1 MRENFNFQ
9 INQNNKNQDKV
20 ISYYTFSG
28 DQDAFDKNNQPIALE
43 DSKKVL
49 AKKIEYEN
57 RTKYFVK
64 VGTYGKIYNPI
75 GLYSEGHANK
85 FLSKIGKKAF
95 DFQEVSPKT
104 FDNYLSFL
112 KTKNL
117 AWLHN
122 AEREMN

>member
-1 MRENFNFQ
+1 MTHDFSFQ
-9 INQNNKNQDKV
+9 INKDRTDQNK
-20 ISYYTFSG
+20 ISHYYTLVG
-28 DQDAFDKNNQPIALE
+28 DHDSLDKNDQPISKTE
-43 DSKKVL
+43 SKKVL
-49 AKKIEYEN
+49 AKKVEYEN
-57 RTKYFVK
+57 RTKYYIK

-75 GLYSEGHANK
+75 GLYSEGHVNK

-95 DFQEVSPKT
+95 EFQEVNSKT
-104 FDNYLSFL
+104 FDFYLSFL